1 MWHSATVRLSL
12 GFVALAVFC
21 LGIADLSITAHD
33 PWHELGRLVQGLVQ
47 PDVSAVDDL
56 WVALLRTL
64 AFAFVGV
71 GLGATAGFLLA
82 LVFHSR
88 LVRGICAFV
97 RAIHELFW
105 ALIFLQFFGLHPL
118 TGVLAIALPY
128 AGVFAKV
135 FAEILEETDPLP
147 ERVLPAG
154 SGRLSTLAFTRLSE
168 AWPHLV
174 SYTSYRLECGLR
186 SSAVLGFVG
195 MPTLGFYLES
205 AFAQGHYDTVGA
217 LLLLFY
223 ALIAS
228 LRLWVRP
235 LLVPVY
241 LVVAPFCLGSGLP
254 IVWSNVSRFFTEDI
268 VPSPLRHGEGVSGLV
283 GWLGDIMANEALPGI
298 WQTLVL
304 TQIALVLTGL
314 LALALY
320 PLVSRHFFQK
330 RDFQRAFC
338 QRLPFRQHL
347 AVAKGHSTG
356 SGRPGNRLAHLLG
369 HGLLVIMRST
379 PEYLLAFI
387 LLQLWGPSML
397 PAVVAL
403 AIHNGGII
411 AHLVGRRSN
420 EVRLRQDAPHGL
432 ERYAY
437 ELTPRLYGPFL
448 ALLFYRWEIIMRETA
463 ILGIL
468 GITTLGFYVDSAIQE
483 IRFDRAMVLILITAL
498 LNIGVDVLARHL
510 RARLRLRHTANCEP

>member
-12 GFVALAVFC
+12 GFVALAIFC

-88 LVRGICAFV
+88 LVRSVCAFV

-154 SGRLSTLAFTRLSE
+154 SGRLSTLAFTRLRE

-320 PLVSRHFFQK
+320 PLVSRHFFQG
-330 RDFQRAFC
+330 RGWHG
-338 QRLPFRQHL
+338 RLAL
-347 AVAKGHSTG
+347 AGTQQAGARV
-356 SGRPGNRLAHLLG
+356 PGNRLAHLLG

>member
-12 GFVALAVFC
+12 GFVALAILC
-21 LGIADLSITAHD
+21 LGVADLSITAHN

-47 PDVSAVDDL
+47 PDVSDVDHL

-82 LVFHSR
+82 LIFHSR
-88 LVRGICAFV
+88 LVRSLCAFV

-147 ERVLPAG
+147 EQVLPAG
-154 SGRLSTLAFTRLSE
+154 SGRISTLAYTRLRE

-223 ALIAS
+223 AVIAS

-241 LVVAPFCLGSGLP
+241 LAVAPFCLGSGLP

-268 VPSPLRHGEGVSGLV
+268 VPSPLRHGEGISGLMS
-283 GWLGDIMANEALPGI
+283 WLGDIMTSEALPGI
-298 WQTLVL
+298 WHTLVL
-304 TQIALVLTGL
+304 SQIALVLTGL
-314 LALALY
+314 LALMLY
-320 PLVSRHFFQK
+320 PLVSRHFFQG
-330 RDFQRAFC
+330 RSWHGRWGGAG
-338 QRLPFRQHL
+338 RQQ
-347 AVAKGHSTG
+347 AGA
-356 SGRPGNRLAHLLG
+356 GRPGNRLTHLLG
-369 HGLLVIMRST
+369 HGLLVVMRST

-420 EVRLRQDAPHGL
+420 EVRLRPDATHGL
-432 ERYAY
+432 VRYAY